1 MRWGIFWRKLLFDV
15 MDIGNVI
22 TSAVLLH
29 NFLVDRR
36 EMDVALNV
44 EDANYFRTFSLR
56 EEQDVVRAASSTEA
70 PSAVATDNNDAHPGG
85 RPIFNQQ
92 LLGKRRD
99 RITLNLYGSGRG

>member
-44 EDANYFRTFSLR
+44 EDANYFQTFSLH
-56 EEQDVVRAASSTEA
+56 EQDVVRAASSTEA
-70 PSAVATDNNDAHPGG
+70 PSAVATDNNEA
-85 RPIFNQQ
+85 Q
-92 LLGKRRD
+92 LLL
-99 RITLNLYGSGRG
+99 ITF